1 MMRSL
6 ICCRRRTKDLSLD
19 FDDHHQRIM
28 TYDGLESILK
38 GCACDND
45 QSSGSG
51 TSRADGCPT
60 ATGSLDEDA
69 ASSCSSSKD
78 AYGGSSLSSQW
89 LASSNQE
96 EQAHHVEWEPL
107 NSLHSLCIK
116 KGKAPVTYAM
126 HFSDAEAM
134 KERFAKLLLGDD
146 VSGGA
151 RGISTALALSNA
163 ITNLSATVFG
173 ELWKLEPLSEE
184 RKSRWRREMD
194 WLLSPTSYMVELVPA
209 KQNGDDGRMLE
220 IMTPKARS
228 DVHMNLPALQ
238 KLDSML
244 IETMDSMVDTEFW
257 YAEGGSRGE
266 GRGRYGST
274 RLSRKWW
281 LPSPQVPDFGLSVSQ
296 RKRLVFQGKF
306 VHQVLKAA
314 KSINEQ
320 VLLQL
325 PIPAAVKDALPKS
338 GKASL
343 GEDLYRS
350 ITAVSCSVHGILLSL
365 NLKNEHCVLDTVN
378 RLEGAIFAWRQSLNE
393 EASKRSPVR
402 YPWHFIRDNGLEH
415 EKVGMFLERAETLH
429 ELLKNKFANLAQTFI
444 DVTKVQYNKDV
455 GHAIVEAYSRVL
467 VSLAFSI
474 LSRIGDILQ
483 EDDLK
488 KPTTPIANLKFD
500 FFSDVYLAG
509 ITETPPG
516 HIRRSLIDQM
526 NRVDGRFHDSGRK
539 ASEEEEEDCFLDNKA
554 QIITVT
560 RASSSPFSRGRR
572 WCYGRA
578 RLF

>member
-28 TYDGLESILK
+28 TYNGLESILN
-38 GCACDND
+38 GCACDNE

-60 ATGSLDEDA
+60 TTESLDEDA

-78 AYGGSSLSSQW
+78 AYGSSFSSQW
-89 LASSNQE
+89 LPSSNQE
-96 EQAHHVEWEPL
+96 EQAHVEWEPL

-116 KGKAPVTYAM
+116 KGKEPITYTM
-126 HFSDAEAM
+126 HFSDVEAM

-209 KQNGDDGRMLE
+209 KQNGDNGRMLE

-228 DVHMNLPALQ
+228 DVHMNLPALR

-266 GRGRYGST
+266 GRGRNGST
-274 RLSRKWW
+274 RLSKKWW
-281 LPSPQVPDFGLSVSQ
+281 LPSPQVPDFGLSISQ

-350 ITAVSCSVHGILLSL
+350 ITAPSCSVQGILLSL

-378 RLEGAIFAWRQSLNE
+378 RLEGAIFAWKQSLNE
-393 EASKRSPVR
+393 EAGKRSPIR
-402 YPWHFIRDNGLEH
+402 YPWHFMRDNGLEH
-415 EKVGMFLERAETLH
+415 EKIGMFLERAETLH

-444 DVTKVQYNKDV
+444 DVTKVQYNK
-455 GHAIVEAYSRVL
+455 
-467 VSLAFSI
+467 VSAFS
-474 LSRIGDILQ
+474 
-483 EDDLK
+483 
-488 KPTTPIANLKFD
+488 
-500 FFSDVYLAG
+500 FF
-509 ITETPPG
+509 
-516 HIRRSLIDQM
+516 LI
-526 NRVDGRFHDSGRK
+526 S
-539 ASEEEEEDCFLDNKA
+539 
-554 QIITVT
+554 
-560 RASSSPFSRGRR
+560 
-572 WCYGRA
+572 
-578 RLF
+578 